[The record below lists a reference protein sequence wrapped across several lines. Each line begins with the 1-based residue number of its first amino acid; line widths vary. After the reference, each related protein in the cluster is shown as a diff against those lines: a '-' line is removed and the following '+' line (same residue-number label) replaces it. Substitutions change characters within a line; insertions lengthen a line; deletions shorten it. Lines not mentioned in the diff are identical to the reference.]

1 MHCWNKLR
9 TQRKWEMKLEELA
22 VGKSSN
28 KKQKMN
34 SNETSPPHL
43 PSATETSEPTTPNET
58 VTTRPPGKKKAKAA
72 AFQAEKKGYTETLN
86 KLFEKKKETD
96 EFKEMKKD
104 ERFRLAL
111 AVEQERAANEKLNME
126 LRSKELELRQ
136 QEVEQHKKR
145 EEERI
150 MTLDL
155 SVMPADQKQ
164 YYMRLRSKILSE
176 NA

>member
-1 MHCWNKLR
+1 
-9 TQRKWEMKLEELA
+9 MKLEELA

-43 PSATETSEPTTPNET
+43 PSVTETSGPTTPNET
-58 VTTRPPGKKKAKAA
+58 VTTRPPVKKKAKAA

-111 AVEQERAANEKLNME
+111 AVEQERAVNEKLNME